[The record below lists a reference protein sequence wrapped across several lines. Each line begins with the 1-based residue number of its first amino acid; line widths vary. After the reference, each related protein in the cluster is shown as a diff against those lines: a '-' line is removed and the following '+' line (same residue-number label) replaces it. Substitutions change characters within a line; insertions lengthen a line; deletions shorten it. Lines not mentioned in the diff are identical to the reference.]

1 MLEGGLRRGAWPFT
15 VGERQVPAR
24 LPNRRNRPPRPR
36 ATPASAHGILG
47 RIVLTDNQV
56 WGPLDMSSASA
67 RGWIVTMAGLGI
79 NLALGVLYAWSVI
92 AKSLTADWGW
102 SAGKASV
109 PYAVACGVFA
119 VSMVFAGR
127 AQDRFGPRIVATLG
141 GAFTGL
147 GMIVASFGS
156 SGSAAPIVLG
166 FGIMTGTGIGLGYAA
181 ATPAAVKWF
190 PAARKGLIT
199 GLVVSGF
206 GLASVYIAPLTQ
218 WLLGE
223 YGIAETFRVLGV
235 GFLVTTVALAQLLA
249 NPPAGYVPAAV
260 KVREQ
265 HEATRALHA
274 SRDYDWREMVRTKQ
288 FALLWL
294 MYAFAAFAG
303 LMIIGH
309 MAKIAAIQ
317 MPDLTLGFLLVAVLA
332 IGNASGR
339 VVAGVVS
346 DRIGGIRTMLVV
358 FVMQAALMGLLAISS
373 APAMLVPVA
382 AFVGFAYGANLA
394 LFPST
399 TQGFFG
405 TKNYGVNYGLV
416 FTAWGA
422 GGVFGSMTAGSIVD
436 STGSYAIAYAVAAG
450 LCLAAAGLT
459 FAVKPPTPAEGAGTG
474 TGASEERL
482 AA

>member
-1 MLEGGLRRGAWPFT
+1 MRGG
-15 VGERQVPAR
+15 
-24 LPNRRNRPPRPR
+24 
-36 ATPASAHGILG
+36 GILG
-47 RIVLTDNQV
+47 RVVLTDNLV
-56 WGPLDMSSASA
+56 WGPLDMRATLT
-67 RGWIVTMAGLGI
+67 RGWVVTLAGLGI

-102 SAGKASV
+102 GAGQASL

-127 AQDRFGPRIVATLG
+127 AQDRFGPRVVATAG
-141 GAFTGL
+141 GALTGL

-156 SGSAAPIVLG
+156 ASAAVPIVLG
-166 FGIMTGTGIGLGYAA
+166 FGVMAGAGIGLGYAA

-218 WLLGE
+218 WLLGA
-223 YGIAETFRVLGV
+223 YGITQTFRILGI
-235 GFLVTTVALAQLLA
+235 GFLVTTVGFAQLLA
-249 NPPAGYVPAAV
+249 NPPAGYTPAPV
-260 KVREQ
+260 RTREQ
-265 HEATRALHA
+265 HDDGHA
-274 SRDYDWREMVRTKQ
+274 SHAARDYDWREMVRTRQ

-309 MAKIAAIQ
+309 MAKIATVQ
-317 MPDLTLGFLLVAVLA
+317 MPGLTLGFLLVAVLA
-332 IGNASGR
+332 IGNATGR
-339 VVAGVVS
+339 VVAGIVS

-358 FVMQAALMGLLAISS
+358 FTMQAVLMGLLAIAST
-373 APAMLVPVA
+373 PALLVPVA
-382 AFVGFAYGANLA
+382 ALIGFSYGANLA
-394 LFPST
+394 VFPST

-422 GGVFGSMTAGSIVD
+422 GGVFGSMAAGSIVD
-436 STGSYAIAYAVAAG
+436 STGSYAIAYALASG
-450 LCLAAAGLT
+450 LCLVAAGLT
-459 FAVKPPTPAEGAGTG
+459 FVIKPPLPATSVGVGSA
-474 TGASEERL
+474 EERQ

>member
-1 MLEGGLRRGAWPFT
+1 MKI
-15 VGERQVPAR
+15 
-24 LPNRRNRPPRPR
+24 
-36 ATPASAHGILG
+36 AS
-47 RIVLTDNQV
+47 
-56 WGPLDMSSASA
+56 PA
-67 RGWIVTMAGLGI
+67 RGWIVTLAGIGI
-79 NLALGVLYAWSVI
+79 NLALGVLYAWSII

-102 SAGKASV
+102 TAGGASL

-127 AQDRFGPRIVATLG
+127 AQDRLGPRIVATFG
-141 GAFTGL
+141 GALTGL

-156 SGSAAPIVLG
+156 ADTRLPIVLG
-166 FGIMTGTGIGLGYAA
+166 FGVMAGTGIGLGYAA

-190 PAARKGLIT
+190 PAAKKGLIT

-218 WLLGE
+218 WLLGS
-223 YGIAETFRVLGV
+223 YGIAMTFRILGV
-235 GFLVTTVALAQLLA
+235 GFLISTVTLAQLLV
-249 NPPAGYVPAAV
+249 NPPKEHAPAQRATSAARAAAAPPAV
-260 KVREQ
+260 AHRE
-265 HEATRALHA
+265 
-274 SRDYDWREMVRTKQ
+274 YDWHEMIRTPQ

-309 MAKIAAIQ
+309 MAKIAALQ
-317 MPDLTLGFLLVAVLA
+317 MPGADLGFALVAVLA
-332 IGNASGR
+332 VGNASGR
-339 VVAGVVS
+339 VVAGIAS
-346 DRIGGIRTMLVV
+346 DRLGGTKTMLVV
-358 FVMQAALMGLLAISS
+358 FVMQAAMMGVLSIAD

-382 AFVGFAYGANLA
+382 AFVGFSYGANLA

-399 TQGFFG
+399 TQGYFG

-416 FTAWGA
+416 FTAWGV

-436 STGSYAIAYAVAAG
+436 STGGYGIAYAVAAG
-450 LCLAAAGLT
+450 LCLVAAALT
-459 FAVKPPTPAEGAGTG
+459 FATKPPKPSEVAGEN
-474 TGASEERL
+474 ADRELL